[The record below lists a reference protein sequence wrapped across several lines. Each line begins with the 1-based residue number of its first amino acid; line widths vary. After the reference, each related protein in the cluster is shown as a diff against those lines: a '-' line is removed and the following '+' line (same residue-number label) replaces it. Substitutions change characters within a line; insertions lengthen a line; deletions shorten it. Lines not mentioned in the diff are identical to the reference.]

1 MRVTKVVVELA
12 WGAAMLWAIV
22 KSWSPQGRGICSSP
36 WAIALSA
43 AICGAIYTVLV
54 AW

>member
-12 WGAAMLWAIV
+12 WGAAMLWEIV
-22 KSWSPQGRGICSSP
+22 KSGSPHGRRICSSP

-43 AICGAIYTVLV
+43 AISGVIYAVLV
-54 AW
+54 GW

>member
-12 WGAAMLWAIV
+12 WAAAMLWATV
-22 KSWSPQGRGICSSP
+22 KSWSPHGRGICSSP

-43 AICGAIYTVLV
+43 AISGVIYAVLV
-54 AW
+54 GW

>member
-1 MRVTKVVVELA
+1 MRLTKVVVELA

-22 KSWSPQGRGICSSP
+22 KSSSPHGGGICSSP

-43 AICGAIYTVLV
+43 AISGVIYAVLV
-54 AW
+54 GW